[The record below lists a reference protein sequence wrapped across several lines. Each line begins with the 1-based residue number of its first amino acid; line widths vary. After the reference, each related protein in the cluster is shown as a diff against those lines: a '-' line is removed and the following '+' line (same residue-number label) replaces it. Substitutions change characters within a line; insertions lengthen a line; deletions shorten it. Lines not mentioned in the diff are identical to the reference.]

1 VGFPPGLPTP
11 PLVDVSS
18 LGFFGFFI
26 FLTVVS
32 DGVVVLLPE
41 LLGFF
46 VFTFFTVCMGESVED
61 EEEDADDDVLL
72 PPLPPAFFFLA
83 NARRLLLLML
93 LLVLL
98 VIDAVIIDAIQ
109 KIINA
114 KTICL
119 FVLLS
124 IM

>member
-1 VGFPPGLPTP
+1 
-11 PLVDVSS
+11 
-18 LGFFGFFI
+18 
-26 FLTVVS
+26 LTVVS

-61 EEEDADDDVLL
+61 EEEDTDDDVLP

-93 LLVLL
+93 LAVLF

-109 KIINA
+109 KMINA